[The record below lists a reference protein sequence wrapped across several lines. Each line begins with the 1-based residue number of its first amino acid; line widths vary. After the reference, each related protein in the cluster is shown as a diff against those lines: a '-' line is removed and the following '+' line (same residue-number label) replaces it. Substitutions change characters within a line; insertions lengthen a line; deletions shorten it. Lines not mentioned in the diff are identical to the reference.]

1 MEITNS
7 HDFFA
12 LHLRC
17 EQKHENSD
25 VHKKRTLQG
34 LLTYCNS
41 SPSFGGWIVF
51 FFLRQIDY
59 CACIPVWSKWLCV
72 SQWISNLPDKS
83 SFIVFTRIFLF
94 ILFSKIGTTYT
105 QFKTRLLRNRTCI
118 PSIAKKPSFN
128 RYFLFR
134 YTNGPC

>member
-34 LLTYCNS
+34 LLTYCDS
-41 SPSFGGWIVF
+41 SPDFGGLP
-51 FFLRQIDY
+51 FLRQIDY
-59 CACIPVWSKWLCV
+59 CACIPVWSK
-72 SQWISNLPDKS
+72 
-83 SFIVFTRIFLF
+83 
-94 ILFSKIGTTYT
+94 
-105 QFKTRLLRNRTCI
+105 
-118 PSIAKKPSFN
+118 
-128 RYFLFR
+128 
-134 YTNGPC
+134 